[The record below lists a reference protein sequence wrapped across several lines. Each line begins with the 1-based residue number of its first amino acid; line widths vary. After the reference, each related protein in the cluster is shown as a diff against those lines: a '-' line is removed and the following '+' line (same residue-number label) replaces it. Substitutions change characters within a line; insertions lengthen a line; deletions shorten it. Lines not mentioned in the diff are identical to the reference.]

1 VRFGWPTVPFRLRVF
16 FRGAFLLLALA
27 VVALALSVLQEE
39 KHDRYRGY
47 RDVFAKNAGQIAA
60 RLQHP
65 TGQLALMNAASAG
78 GARTAV
84 RPLVLP
90 FSSIDFDDKTKARQ
104 AVEVAGCLVRY
115 PNHAELCVAVGN
127 NPLAGGFIY
136 AVGAFASGPL
146 VEHHMGDLDLS
157 TAHRLRVTVALRGR
171 TYRWVAP
178 LEGTTETR
186 GHGLRGR
193 LTGFAEDEQGGLASR
208 PNKEFRGWLWQDAR
222 CLDDTP
228 VTAASPDCAKRSFFA
243 VRLPVDVFRED
254 IYDNPHVIWPPRD
267 LANVRVQVQAYA
279 PANPAP
285 LFDSSRDEAAA
296 SFALSDLHAQLL
308 PGEALRI
315 RRLTGDAGAEI
326 VRLTGPDAAPDPAP
340 RLLRRLIRRLPHD
353 VQDEQP
359 LRATQVI
366 ATPVGDYEVVL
377 SGDVHSVDRSLE
389 VTVQRLSWFVA
400 AMLAAIMLTWLAI
413 EVRII
418 RRITVL
424 TQRAASVKKSVRA
437 TEGLLEVNLQDLRG
451 RDELGLLAGVLADLL
466 QRVNEDVKR
475 EQIRTD
481 REKDMWHAVGH
492 EILAPLQSL
501 MALHAR
507 SDDPSRRYIERM
519 QQAVRVLYGAASP
532 SEAIESAFLQVQTL
546 DINGFL
552 SNVAANAVHAGIGGV
567 TFADLGSAVIV
578 RADEHSLEDVITHV
592 LGNADRYRTPGTAI
606 RVILTEA
613 GQSAEVRVYNEGPSI
628 PEDRLEKIFEYG
640 VSDAADTASGGHRGQ
655 GLFVARTYM
664 AKMGGTVIARNL
676 PGGVEFIMTLARA

>member
-1 VRFGWPTVPFRLRVF
+1 
-16 FRGAFLLLALA
+16 
-27 VVALALSVLQEE
+27 
-39 KHDRYRGY
+39 
-47 RDVFAKNAGQIAA
+47 
-60 RLQHP
+60 
-65 TGQLALMNAASAG
+65 M
-78 GARTAV
+78 
-84 RPLVLP
+84 
-90 FSSIDFDDKTKARQ
+90 
-104 AVEVAGCLVRY
+104 
-115 PNHAELCVAVGN
+115 
-127 NPLAGGFIY
+127 
-136 AVGAFASGPL
+136 
-146 VEHHMGDLDLS
+146 
-157 TAHRLRVTVALRGR
+157 
-171 TYRWVAP
+171 
-178 LEGTTETR
+178 
-186 GHGLRGR
+186 
-193 LTGFAEDEQGGLASR
+193 
-208 PNKEFRGWLWQDAR
+208 
-222 CLDDTP
+222 
-228 VTAASPDCAKRSFFA
+228 
-243 VRLPVDVFRED
+243 
-254 IYDNPHVIWPPRD
+254 
-267 LANVRVQVQAYA
+267 
-279 PANPAP
+279 
-285 LFDSSRDEAAA
+285 
-296 SFALSDLHAQLL
+296 
-308 PGEALRI
+308 
-315 RRLTGDAGAEI
+315 
-326 VRLTGPDAAPDPAP
+326 
-340 RLLRRLIRRLPHD
+340 
-353 VQDEQP
+353 
-359 LRATQVI
+359 
-366 ATPVGDYEVVL
+366 
-377 SGDVHSVDRSLE
+377 
-389 VTVQRLSWFVA
+389 QRLSWFVA